1 MTQGNAQPFA
11 RCPETFLG
19 SFIDTENTVFPF
31 QELIIHCFQTVPGES
46 GHCVCVCVCVCIGG
60 GGVSSK
66 IISLNKENGT
76 DQSYIKEDGDFP
88 CGPVDKKPPS
98 NA

>member
-1 MTQGNAQPFA
+1 MAT
-11 RCPETFLG
+11 L
-19 SFIDTENTVFPF
+19 
-31 QELIIHCFQTVPGES
+31 
-46 GHCVCVCVCVCIGG
+46 CVCVCVCIGG

-98 NA
+98 NAGYMGMIHDWGDKLLHASEQLSPCTTTKELLCCN